1 MNGWMLS
8 GATLTLLTGTTIKK
22 YHALKK
28 QLQDG
33 AARWL
38 QRQNADTVN
47 NFQLLKAALEQKYRP
62 QPAQLFKLRQKLT
75 TRKQQSSESVTN
87 YAEDVGH
94 MCFKLG
100 IDDDSQ
106 ILHYFIQGLQEGI
119 KKQVLR
125 SQPDDLQS
133 AINIAEAEEAAQHV
147 GDEVDAT
154 TKTEWQAEDLAHRV
168 VELLHLQTKDNA
180 QVAKLDSSKQN
191 TVPVP
196 EPVQCQLCSRFGH
209 TAPYCPTLQQSQR
222 SGPRRQQRA
231 GTDDKSNVLT
241 VVIRDIMH
249 VNVCRETKG
258 GPIPPTNRQN

>member
-1 MNGWMLS
+1 
-8 GATLTLLTGTTIKK
+8 
-22 YHALKK
+22 
-28 QLQDG
+28 
-33 AARWL
+33 
-38 QRQNADTVN
+38 
-47 NFQLLKAALEQKYRP
+47 
-62 QPAQLFKLRQKLT
+62 
-75 TRKQQSSESVTN
+75 
-87 YAEDVGH
+87 

-147 GDEVDAT
+147 GDEGDAT

-191 TVPVP
+191 KVPVP

-222 SGPRRQQRA
+222 SGPRRQQR
-231 GTDDKSNVLT
+231 
-241 VVIRDIMH
+241 RDRRQIQCYNCGYWGH
-249 VNVCRETKG
+249 YARECLSGNEG
-258 GPIPPTNRQN
+258 GPIPPTSRQN